1 MIPKECK
8 RLIEVDF
15 PIGVVSV
22 HAAREK
28 SIRHGHPS
36 TLHLWWA
43 RRPLASCRAVLLGL
57 LLPDPCDEN
66 CPPEFKTK
74 ARTLL
79 APVQGKGEKG
89 EKGLRH
95 SLLKF
100 IGDFANWDLATNR
113 LYLDTARA
121 LVRAAQPEEAPVV
134 VDPFAGGGSIP
145 LEALRLG
152 CETFASDLNPVACF
166 ILKTLLEDIPRYGTA
181 LAEELRKAGTRIKAE
196 AERELSKF
204 YPADSDGARPIAYLW
219 ARTVRCESAAN
230 CGAEIPL
237 MRSFWLSKKANRR
250 RALRYEVR
258 RGKGGAPQ
266 IGFEVFT
273 PKTERDVPAGTV
285 TRARARCLA
294 CGTPLDPERVRAQLT
309 AQHGGADVEFDAR
322 GRRTGGATLLAV
334 VVLKE
339 NEQGR
344 QYRVADE
351 RDYEVVFKAQRALKR
366 KMTEP
371 LSHGLSPV
379 PDEPLPWKHG
389 HRAVGSPRVYGMQT
403 WGDLFIAR
411 QKLALVTF
419 RNAIH
424 SEFEQQQREPLRTA
438 TKELAGLALSRLS
451 DISNAQCRWEN
462 TKTQVR
468 NLFARQALP
477 MLWDFAEP
485 SLLAEQA
492 GDYSVTLETMAK
504 VIDYLP
510 IDMPK
515 GEVQIAD
522 ACASPLPFAACD
534 VWFTDPPYYDNV
546 AYADLSDFFFVWLK
560 RVLPNH
566 KLLRD
571 PFDRRNRLTPKESE
585 LTVTTA
591 VAENSP
597 PKTSDFFLEG
607 IKRAFAEGKRV
618 LREDGVG
625 CVVFAHKSTEGWET
639 LLSGLL
645 DGGWIITA
653 SWPIATE
660 LGTRPVARDTAALAT
675 SVHLICRPRPDDAR
689 VGDWADVL
697 AEMQRRVRQ
706 WMPRLIDEGIR
717 GADAIFACIGPAMES
732 YSRHTHV
739 ETPAGRVV
747 PLGGDPEATEPH
759 ERGFLAYVFEAVS
772 REALRQVLGD
782 AQTEGF
788 EEDAR
793 LMALFLWTLLDTRT
807 NGKLAAPQPADE
819 GETDSDETDEAARAA
834 KAGLTMPF
842 DTFIRITRPMGIHYE
857 DWLERIISIEKGVVR
872 LIPVAERD
880 EQLFGER
887 TVAGETWMPGAEQT
901 LLPGFDAGQ
910 GTQPV
915 RRVISSG
922 GARRLDSF
930 TMLDRLHRAMLLFA
944 GGQTTRLKQLLED
957 ERQRGRRFEQLAF
970 ALTPLYGD
978 KTNER
983 RWLEGVQSMI
993 KR

>member
-1 MIPKECK
+1 MLPKQCK

-15 PIGVVSV
+15 PIGVVSA

-43 RRPLASCRAVLLGL
+43 RRPLAACRAVLLGL

-74 ARTLL
+74 ARELL
-79 APVQGKGEKG
+79 APVQGKGGKDD
-89 EKGLRH
+89 KSLRH

-100 IGDFANWDLATNR
+100 IGDFANWDMATNR
-113 LYLDTARA
+113 LYLETARA

-152 CETFASDLNPVACF
+152 CEAFASDLNPVACF
-166 ILKTLLEDIPRYGTA
+166 ILKTLLEDIPRHGAA
-181 LAEELRKAGTRIKAE
+181 LAEELRNAGARIKAE

-204 YPADSDGARPIAYLW
+204 YPADPDGARPIAYLW

-237 MRSFWLSKKANRR
+237 LRSFWLSKKANRR
-250 RALRYEVR
+250 RALRYEVLH
-258 RGKGGAPQ
+258 GKGGAPQ
-266 IGFEVFT
+266 IVFKVFT
-273 PKTERDVPAGTV
+273 PKTDRDVPAGTV

-294 CGTPLDPERVRAQLT
+294 CGTPLDPERVRAQLA
-309 AQHGGADVEFDAR
+309 AQRGGADVKFDTR

-334 VVLKE
+334 VTLKE
-339 NEQGR
+339 GEQGR
-344 QYRVADE
+344 RYRMSDE
-351 RDYEVVFKAQRALKR
+351 RDYEAVFKARRALKR
-366 KMTEP
+366 KASELLP
-371 LSHGLSPV
+371 HGLSPV
-379 PDEPLPWKHG
+379 PDEPTPAG
-389 HRAVGSPRVYGMQT
+389 GGSGAGRAFSVQKYGMLQ
-403 WGDLFIAR
+403 WGDLFTAR
-411 QKLALVTF
+411 QKLALITLGQIIQSSKCTTDAKEIFSLVLNRVSSRSSSLASWRYQADQEKVEHTF
-419 RNAIH
+419 
-424 SEFEQQQREPLRTA
+424 
-438 TKELAGLALSRLS
+438 
-451 DISNAQCRWEN
+451 
-462 TKTQVR
+462 V
-468 NLFARQALP
+468 RQALP
-477 MLWDFAEP
+477 IVWDFAE
-485 SLLAEQA
+485 SVAFSQSTGSFLDGLGVVAQGVRGISAAVNSA
-492 GDYSVTLETMAK
+492 GQ
-504 VIDYLP
+504 
-510 IDMPK
+510 
-515 GEVQIAD
+515 VQQAD
-522 ACASPLPFAACD
+522 ACDSPLPDQSAT
-534 VWFTDPPYYDNV
+534 VWFTDPPYYDAV
-546 AYADLSDFFFVWLK
+546 PYADLSDFFFVWLK
-560 RVLPNH
+560 RT
-566 KLLRD
+566 LLDHPLLINRFE
-571 PFDRRNRLTPKESE
+571 PRNPLTPKTREIVQDE
-585 LTVTTA
+585 TKLFDGL
-591 VAENSP
+591 
-597 PKTSDFFLEG
+597 PKDRPFFVSRMAQAFDEG
-607 IKRAFAEGKRV
+607 RRV
-618 LREDGVG
+618 LREDGIG
-625 CVVFAHKSTEGWET
+625 CVVFAHKTTEGWEA
-639 LLSGLL
+639 LLSGMIQAR
-645 DGGWIITA
+645 WTITA

-660 LGTRPVARDTAALAT
+660 MGARLRARESAALAT
-675 SVHLICRPRPDDAR
+675 SVHLVCRPRPDDAG

-697 AEMQRRVRQ
+697 AEMQQRVRK
-706 WMPRLIDEGIR
+706 WMPRLIKEGIR
-717 GADAIFACIGPAMES
+717 GADAIFACIGPAMEN
-732 YSRHTHV
+732 YSRHTRV

-747 PLGGDPEATEPH
+747 PLGGDPQAMEPH

-793 LMALFLWTLLDTRT
+793 LTALFLWTLLDTRT
-807 NGKLAAPQPADE
+807 NGKPAAPQPADE
-819 GETDSDETDEAARAA
+819 GETDADDADEAARPA
-834 KAGLTMPF
+834 KAGLMLPF

-887 TVAGETWMPGAEQT
+887 TVAGETWTRGAEQT

-910 GTQPV
+910 GTQLV

-930 TMLDRLHRAMLLFA
+930 TMLDSLHRAMLLFA

-970 ALTPLYGD
+970 ALTPLYGE

>member
-74 ARTLL
+74 ARALL
-79 APVQGKGEKG
+79 APVQGKGEKSD
-89 EKGLRH
+89 KGLRQ

-152 CETFASDLNPVACF
+152 CEAFASDLNPVACF
-166 ILKTLLEDIPRYGTA
+166 ILKTLLEDIPRHGAA
-181 LAEELRKAGTRIKAE
+181 LAEELRNAGARIKAE

-258 RGKGGAPQ
+258 RVKGVAPQ
-266 IGFEVFT
+266 ISFEVFI
-273 PKTERDVPAGTV
+273 PKTDRDVLAGTV

-294 CGTPLDPERVRAQLT
+294 CGTPLDPERVRAQLA
-309 AQHGGADVEFDAR
+309 AQRGGADVEFDAR
-322 GRRTGGATLLAV
+322 GRRTGGATLLV
-334 VVLKE
+334 VVTLKE
-339 NEQGR
+339 NKQGR

-351 RDYEVVFKAQRALKR
+351 RDYETVFKAQRALKR
-366 KMTEP
+366 KTNEL
-371 LSHGLSPV
+371 LSNGLPPV
-379 PDEPLPWKHG
+379 PDEPLPAIG
-389 HRAVGSPRVYGMQT
+389 TLGFRVQRYGMLQ
-403 WGDLFIAR
+403 WGELFTKR
-411 QKLALVTF
+411 QQLAILTLADKVRHIGDRKGLDVRLPAALALDRF
-419 RNAIH
+419 ANA
-424 SEFEQQQREPLRTA
+424 A
-438 TKELAGLALSRLS
+438 TSLSR
-451 DISNAQCRWEN
+451 W
-462 TKTQVR
+462 
-468 NLFARQALP
+468 NLIGEKIEGVYSRQALP
-477 MLWDFAEP
+477 IVWDFCEAVPFSSSSGGFEGA
-485 SLLAEQA
+485 LEWVQGVAKAL
-492 GDYSVTLETMAK
+492 GD
-504 VIDYLP
+504 VILTN
-510 IDMPK
+510 
-515 GEVQIAD
+515 GQIASAD
-522 ACASPLPFAACD
+522 ACSSPLPDQSCTF
-534 VWFTDPPYYDNV
+534 WFTDPPYYDAV
-546 AYADLSDFFFVWLK
+546 PYADLSDFFFVWLK
-560 RVLPNH
+560 RTLPNH
-566 KLLRD
+566 PMLV
-571 PFDRRNRLTPKESE
+571 NRFEPHSLLTPKTREIVQDETKLFDGLPKDRTFFESRM
-585 LTVTTA
+585 A
-591 VAENSP
+591 Q
-597 PKTSDFFLEG
+597 
-607 IKRAFAEGKRV
+607 AFAEGRRV
-618 LREDGVG
+618 LREDGIG
-625 CVVFAHKSTEGWET
+625 CVVFAHKTTEGWEA
-639 LLSGLL
+639 LLSGMLQA
-645 DGGWIITA
+645 GWTITA

-660 LGTRPVARDTAALAT
+660 MGSRLRARESAALAT
-675 SVHLICRPRPDDAR
+675 SVHLVCRPRPDDAG

-697 AEMQRRVRQ
+697 AEMQQRVRQ
-706 WMPRLIDEGIR
+706 WMPRLIEEGIR
-717 GADAIFACIGPAMES
+717 GADAIYACIGPAMES
-732 YSRHTHV
+732 YSRHTYV
-739 ETPAGRVV
+739 ETPAGRVI
-747 PLGGDPEATEPH
+747 PLGGDAEATEPDA
-759 ERGFLAYVFEAVS
+759 RGFLAYVFEAVS

-793 LMALFLWTLLDTRT
+793 LTALFLWTLLDTRT
-807 NGKLAAPQPADE
+807 NGKLAAPETTDE
-819 GETDSDETDEAARAA
+819 GETDSDDTDEAARPA
-834 KAGLTMPF
+834 KAGLTLPF

-887 TVAGETWMPGAEQT
+887 PVAGETWTPGAEQT

-910 GTQPV
+910 STQLV

-922 GARRLDSF
+922 GARQLDSF
-930 TMLDRLHRAMLLFA
+930 TMLDSLHRAMLFFA
-944 GGQTTRLKQLLED
+944 SGQTTRLKQLLED

-970 ALTPLYGD
+970 SLTPLYGD

>member
-1 MIPKECK
+1 MIPHECK

-15 PIGVVSV
+15 PIGVVSA

-74 ARTLL
+74 ARELL
-79 APVQGKGEKG
+79 APVQGKGGKDD
-89 EKGLRH
+89 KSLRY
-95 SLLKF
+95 SLLNF

-113 LYLDTARA
+113 FYLDAARA
-121 LVRAAQPEEAPVV
+121 LVRAAHPEEAPLL

-152 CETFASDLNPVACF
+152 CEAFASDLNPVACF
-166 ILKTLLEDIPRYGTA
+166 ILKTLLEDIPRHGAA
-181 LAEELRKAGTRIKAE
+181 LAEELRNAGARIKAE

-237 MRSFWLSKKANRR
+237 MRSFWLSKKGNRR
-250 RALRYEVR
+250 RALRYEVQ
-258 RGKGGAPQ
+258 RGKGVAPQ

-294 CGTPLDPERVRAQLT
+294 CGTPLDPERVRAQLA
-309 AQHGGADVEFDAR
+309 AQRGGADVEFDTR

-334 VVLKE
+334 VTLKE
-339 NEQGR
+339 GEQGR
-344 QYRVADE
+344 HYRVADE
-351 RDYEVVFKAQRALKR
+351 RDYEAVCKAQRELKR
-366 KMTEP
+366 KAAEQLP
-371 LSHGLSPV
+371 NGAPPI
-379 PDEPLPWKHG
+379 PDEPLPAIG
-389 HRAVGSPRVYGMQT
+389 TLGFRVQRYGMLQ
-403 WGDLFIAR
+403 WGDLYTAR
-411 QKLALVTF
+411 QKLAMVTLTNLVRQTG
-419 RNAIH
+419 NGKHGEAH
-424 SEFEQQQREPLRTA
+424 SSSLQII
-438 TKELAGLALSRLS
+438 LALSISRLA
-451 DISNAQCRWEN
+451 DIANALCSWKPSMSQAIH
-462 TKTQVR
+462 
-468 NLFARQALP
+468 LFTRQAVP
-477 MLWDFAEP
+477 ILWDFAET
-485 SLLAEQA
+485 SLLSEAA
-492 GDYSVTLETMAK
+492 GDFETTTRNIARILENRTDGFGYGSA
-504 VIDYLP
+504 
-510 IDMPK
+510 
-515 GEVQIAD
+515 GQAD
-522 ACASPLPFAACD
+522 ACASPLPPESCM
-534 VWFTDPPYYDNV
+534 VWFTDPPYYDAV
-546 AYADLSDFFFVWLK
+546 PYSDLSDFFYVWLK
-560 RVLPNH
+560 RVLPDH
-566 KLLRD
+566 ALLV
-571 PFDRRNRLTPKESE
+571 NRFEPSNPLTPKTREIVQDE
-585 LTVTTA
+585 TKLFDGL
-591 VAENSP
+591 
-597 PKTSDFFLEG
+597 PKDRAFFVS
-607 IKRAFAEGKRV
+607 RMAQAFAEGRRV
-618 LREDGVG
+618 LREDSIG
-625 CVVFAHKSTEGWET
+625 CVVFAHKTTEGWEA
-639 LLSGLL
+639 LLSGMHQA
-645 DGGWIITA
+645 GWTITA

-660 LGTRPVARDTAALAT
+660 MGTRLRARESAALAT
-675 SVHLICRPRPDDAR
+675 SVHLVCRPRPDNAV
-689 VGDWADVL
+689 VGDWAEVL
-697 AEMQRRVRQ
+697 TEMQQRVRQ
-706 WMPRLIDEGIR
+706 WMPRLINEGIR

-732 YSRHTHV
+732 YSRHARV
-739 ETPAGRVV
+739 ETPAGRII
-747 PLGGDPEATEPH
+747 PLGGDAEATEPDK
-759 ERGFLAYVFEAVS
+759 RGFLAYVFEALS

-793 LMALFLWTLLDTRT
+793 LTALFLWTLLNTRT
-807 NGKLAAPQPADE
+807 NGKLAAPEPSDE
-819 GETDSDETDEAARAA
+819 GEADSDDADEAVRPA
-834 KAGLTMPF
+834 KAGLTLPF

-872 LIPVAERD
+872 LIPVTERD

-887 TVAGETWMPGAEQT
+887 TVAGETWTPGAEQT
-901 LLPGFDAGQ
+901 LLPGFDAGK

-915 RRVISSG
+915 PRVISTG

-930 TMLDRLHRAMLLFA
+930 TTLDSLHRAMLLFA
-944 GGQTTRLKQLLED
+944 GGQTMRLKQLLED